1 MFIKLTLRSGKS
13 MWFNVFLME
22 SITDEDLYSNV
33 LFRGNEY
40 PIGVKET
47 PKEIVKV
54 IGEMKK

>member
-33 LFRGNEY
+33 LFRGNEN
-40 PIGVKET
+40 PIEVKET

-54 IGEMKK
+54 IEEMKK